1 MDLKGKTAI
10 VTGAAQG
17 IGFSI
22 AKAFV
27 REGARVMILDVNE
40 KRGTLSTEELAAKGG
55 EVGFQCADLARE
67 DDVAN
72 AVEKTIERFGGID
85 ICVNNAGVTHRC
97 DLLEFPLEAF
107 DRVMAINVRGPFILS
122 QMVARHMVKTGRRGS
137 IVNITSV
144 NAVLCLPD
152 NPAYV
157 TSKGGLTQLT
167 RAMSVAL
174 APKGIRVNAVGPG
187 STNTELQRSGMSRNE
202 TLRRMVLSR
211 TPLGR
216 LGEPEEVAE
225 AVVFLASDKAS
236 YITGQCL
243 YVEGGRLSLNF
254 TMNPSGDQSPK

>member
-1 MDLKGKTAI
+1 MDLKDKAAI

-17 IGFSI
+17 IGYSI
-22 AKAFV
+22 AEAFL

-40 KRGTLSTEELAAKGG
+40 ELGRRSTEELAANGG
-55 EVGFQCADLARE
+55 DVDFTRMDVART
-67 DDVAN
+67 DDVAD
-72 AVEKTIERFGGID
+72 AVQRTIERFGCID

-97 DLLEFPLEAF
+97 DLLEFPVEEF
-107 DRVMAINVRGPFILS
+107 DRVMAINVRGPFIMS
-122 QMVARHMVKTGRRGS
+122 QMVARHMVETGRGGS

-144 NAVLCLPD
+144 NAVLALPD

-202 TLRRMVLSR
+202 TLRKMVLSR

-216 LGEPEEVAE
+216 LGEPGEVAE

-243 YVEGGRLSLNF
+243 YVEGGRLPLNF
-254 TMNPSGDQSPK
+254 TMNPLGEAKP

>member
-1 MDLKGKTAI
+1 MDLKDKTAI

-22 AKAFV
+22 AEAFL

-40 KRGTLSTEELAAKGG
+40 ERGMSSAEELATKGG
-55 EVGFQCADLARE
+55 SIDFVQADLSYAA
-67 DDVAN
+67 DIAN
-72 AVEKTIERFGGID
+72 AVERTIERFGGID

-97 DLLEFPLEAF
+97 DLMEFPLEEF

-122 QMVARHMVKTGRRGS
+122 QMVARHMIETERRGS

-152 NPAYV
+152 NPAYI

-167 RAMSVAL
+167 KAMSVAL

-202 TLRRMVLSR
+202 TLRKMVLSR

-243 YVEGGRLSLNF
+243 YVEGGRLPLNF
-254 TMNPSGDQSPK
+254 TMNPTGN

>member
-1 MDLKGKTAI
+1 MDLKDKVAI
-10 VTGAAQG
+10 ITGAAQG

-22 AKAFV
+22 AEVFL
-27 REGARVMILDVNE
+27 REGARVMILDLNE
-40 KRGTLSTEELAAKGG
+40 ERGMRATEELASKGCD
-55 EVGFQCADLARE
+55 VDFART
-67 DDVAN
+67 DVARTADVAN
-72 AVEKTIERFGGID
+72 AVERTIERFGGID

-97 DLLEFPLEAF
+97 DFLEFPVEEF

-122 QMVARHMVKTGRRGS
+122 QMVARHMVETERRGS

-167 RAMSVAL
+167 RVMSVAL

-202 TLRRMVLSR
+202 TLRKMVLSR

-225 AVVFLASDKAS
+225 AVLFLASDKAS

-243 YVEGGRLSLNF
+243 YVEGGRLPLNF
-254 TMNPSGDQSPK
+254 TMNPMGDANP